1 MGSAELSQRDNTLD
15 LEDTVGCTNS
25 GCFQEARPQGALQQA
40 AEATGV
46 GTTVFTSLD
55 IGTQVKSNQLWL
67 RAKIKGTL
75 DCKPFL

>member
-40 AEATGV
+40 AEATPV
-46 GTTVFTSLD
+46 
-55 IGTQVKSNQLWL
+55 
-67 RAKIKGTL
+67 
-75 DCKPFL
+75 